1 MALTPIRIPTL
12 TQSEPIVD
20 KDGKPTNY
28 FLRTLN
34 GILRSLADAITQ
46 LQQLPLIQD
55 ALAALDDATQAAQ
68 AAADAAQAAAA
79 DSMDAAAASAAATAA
94 NARETSLQTSYISPA
109 AVLTSTL
116 TTITVASHNR
126 IYPGAAGGP
135 ATTVAVTGATVPTTG
150 AGDVDYVYYT
160 DPTRAG
166 GVVAF
171 QVSTAAPTQT
181 GDTHVVGAVTVPA
194 TGSSNG
200 GRGPQPP
207 GYVRPDD
214 A

>member
-1 MALTPIRIPTL
+1 MAVEPVLVRIPTL
-12 TQSEPIVD
+12 TQAEPIVD
-20 KDGKPTNY
+20 AQMKPTNY

-94 NARETSLQTSYISPA
+94 NARETSLQTSYISPT

-150 AGDVDYVYYT
+150 AGDVDYVYILE
-160 DPTRAG
+160 
-166 GVVAF
+166 
-171 QVSTAAPTQT
+171 
-181 GDTHVVGAVTVPA
+181 VTSDGRCA
-194 TGSSNG
+194 TLN
-200 GRGPQPP
+200 
-207 GYVRPDD
+207 VD
-214 A
+214 